1 MINSMI
7 DLFHIPVGA
16 ASVLSRGMISVGKV
30 GGKTLLISSLERS
43 YLSMIFRK
51 KYCLGYVHFILSS

>member
-7 DLFHIPVGA
+7 DFFHIPVGA

-30 GGKTLLISSLERS
+30 GGKTLLISLLERS
-43 YLSMIFRK
+43 
-51 KYCLGYVHFILSS
+51 

>member
-7 DLFHIPVGA
+7 DLFHISVGA

-43 YLSMIFRK
+43 
-51 KYCLGYVHFILSS
+51 

>member
-7 DLFHIPVGA
+7 DLFPVGA

-43 YLSMIFRK
+43 
-51 KYCLGYVHFILSS
+51 